1 MKHWRKCILAMCIFS
16 MVAASICGCGNSKKS
31 QCKEVIENFETSCNA
46 LDVTGIL
53 NCINPKVSDPIKTVL
68 ALGKVVSDQD
78 VDEYLVEIIGSIAGG
93 LSDSVETDGAS
104 TSELLANI
112 QITPEKYKLKSK
124 EGTVYCTASFKVNG
138 MEFTKYIGIDMIK
151 KSGEWYISGIALAEE
166 K

>member
-1 MKHWRKCILAMCIFS
+1 MRHWRKCILAMCIFS

-53 NCINPKVSDPIKTVL
+53 NCINPKISDPIKTVL
-68 ALGKVVSDQD
+68 ALGKMVSSED
-78 VDEYLVEIIGSIAGG
+78 VEEYLVEIVGSIAGG
-93 LSDSVETDGAS
+93 LSESMETEGAS
-104 TSELLANI
+104 TSELLASI

-124 EGTVYCTASFKVNG
+124 KGTVYCTAAFQVNG
-138 MEFTKYIGIDMIK
+138 MKFTKYIGVDMIK
-151 KSGEWYISGIALAEE
+151 KSDEWYISGITLAEE